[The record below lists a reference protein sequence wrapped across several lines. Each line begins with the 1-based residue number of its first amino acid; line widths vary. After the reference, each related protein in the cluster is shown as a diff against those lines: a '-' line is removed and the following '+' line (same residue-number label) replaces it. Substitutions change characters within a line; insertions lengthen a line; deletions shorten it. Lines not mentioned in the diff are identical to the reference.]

1 MAEKLGIGDT
11 FPGLQLDLVGGQ
23 GLSLP
28 DGLDAKYKIVLFYRG
43 HW

>member
-1 MAEKLGIGDT
+1 MADKLGIGDT
-11 FPGLQLDLVGGQ
+11 FPGLGLDLVGGRS
-23 GLSLP
+23 LSLP